1 MTLPLLMVRSRQTL
15 TPADDLA
22 AEDMLHIKEG
32 KPALVEVRHP
42 RSLPQHRLLFK
53 MIREVA
59 RSTPTPLS
67 ENALRQWLTVK
78 TGHVDVMPLGFG
90 RSYEAPRSWAFDKM
104 DQAEF
109 RQLFEDVVHLVL
121 TEVAPN
127 LPESFTDEFLR
138 LLSSPDTREA
148 SKLSDGG
155 GG

>member
-1 MTLPLLMVRSRQTL
+1 MSLPLLMVRTGLTL

-22 AEDMLHIKEG
+22 AEDMLAIKEG

-53 MIREVA
+53 LIRETA

-67 ENALRQWLTVK
+67 ENALRQWLTVR

-90 RSYEAPRSWAFDKM
+90 KSYEAPRSWAFDRM
-104 DQAEF
+104 NQVEF
-109 RQLFEDVVHLVL
+109 RKLFEDVVHLIL

-127 LPESFTDEFLR
+127 LPESFTDEFLA
-138 LLSSPDTREA
+138 LLDGQGGSGAKNSRAEA
-148 SKLSDGG
+148 A
-155 GG
+155 